1 VVFDKMQ
8 FRYPWRPYQQRVLQ
22 AIDDHLDDKRLHIVA
37 APGAGKTVLGLEVFR
52 KLHRPTLVLSPTRII
67 RDQWIRRLT
76 DFGFDGDPLAL
87 PWVSTHLAEPALLTS
102 VTYQA
107 VHVKAMAKG
116 ALGQT
121 DDEEDLPEDDLPED
135 DMPEEVSKKFAPDA
149 EALLD
154 VIARGGIEVVILDE
168 AHHLTAEWWR
178 ALKAVVSSAPELV
191 LVSLTATP
199 PYDSMDTSW
208 ERYTELCGPIDE
220 EISIPELV
228 KAGTLCPHQDYVW
241 MVNIDRTE
249 QQRISKFMDD
259 VALVCRTLFEEG
271 DFIRLVREH
280 PMLSDPALFQRIAKR
295 PESLIALL
303 AFLKDKGLL
312 DTSYDL
318 ARFDLA
324 SDDIPELTR
333 RWWQVLLEELLTS
346 KDIKYAAEHAEYL
359 TRLRKHLRSVDLMA
373 GQTVTID
380 RSHFIERSLSMSSSK
395 IRACVDIHG
404 KEWFARQDELRQ
416 VIMLDY
422 IRDDEMVSGKKLGQ
436 LRLGAVPVFEAL
448 VASSPVPAKVGL
460 ISGRV
465 SFLHS
470 EVTDVLTK
478 LGGVDDLLFEPHEA
492 YPGYLKVSG
501 RLNRISQVFTDAL
514 EQGLIQCL
522 VGTRALLG
530 EGWDAPC
537 VNSLILATGINSFV
551 LTNQMRGRA
560 IRIDHQNPEKVSSIW
575 HVVAVNQTDDELAF
589 SDYFSLIRR
598 FNLFAGLSERAE
610 EIFSDF
616 TRIETFP
623 LKRLWQ
629 LSHAPFDV
637 VKHNNETTQ
646 ERFRK
651 IAGVRGRWKRALDKG
666 SKEILRPVVSADLTP
681 DIRWLHVRNTLL
693 SLLML
698 LAQTLAITASW
709 VLSVR
714 VPSMG
719 ILLFLLGGA
728 ILTALVWRLPET
740 IKLLRIGLFHLPV
753 GGSLKQIGEAVASSL
768 SEVGY
773 IETSK
778 KSLFVERIKHAD
790 GTYFVGML
798 GGTFYESSMFSDA
811 LAEVISPIDSP
822 RYLIRRKGSHGRSDY
837 HAVPLKL
844 ALNKGSAEVFLKHWE
859 RYVGPAELIYTRT
872 GEGRDI
878 LAKSR
883 LKAFS
888 SAFAREVR
896 REDQWL

>member
-1 VVFDKMQ
+1 MVFDTMQ
-8 FRYPWRPYQQRVLQ
+8 FRFSWRPYQQRVLQ
-22 AIDDHLDDKRLHIVA
+22 AIDDHLDDNRLHIVA

-52 KLHRPTLVLSPTRII
+52 KLRRPTLVLSPTRII

-76 DFGFDGDPLAL
+76 DFGVEGDPYDL
-87 PWVSTHLAEPALLTS
+87 PWISSHLSRPALLTS

-107 VHVKAMAKG
+107 VHVKAMKNG
-116 ALGQT
+116 AQVQS
-121 DDEEDLPEDDLPED
+121 DEEDEPSEGDG
-135 DMPEEVSKKFAPDA
+135 KKAIPDA
-149 EALLD
+149 EALLE
-154 VIARGGIEVVILDE
+154 VIAQGGIKVVILDE
-168 AHHLTAEWWR
+168 AHHLTAEWWK
-178 ALKAVVSSAPELV
+178 ALKAVTASVPDLI

-199 PYDSMDTSW
+199 PYDSLDASW

-249 QQRISKFMDD
+249 QQRISQFMDG
-259 VALVCRTLFEEG
+259 VALVCRTLFDDD
-271 DFIRLVREH
+271 DFILLVREH
-280 PMLSDPALFQRIAKR
+280 PLLTDPSLLQRISKR

-303 AFLKDKGLL
+303 SFLNEKALL

-318 ARFDLA
+318 AQFDLTN
-324 SDDIPELTR
+324 DDIPELTR

-346 KDIKYAAEHAEYL
+346 NDIKYEAAEHSEYL
-359 TRLRKHLRSVDLMA
+359 IRLRKHLRSVGLMA
-373 GQTVTID
+373 GRSVTID

-395 IRACVDIHG
+395 IGACVDIHG
-404 KEWFARQDELRQ
+404 KEWFARQDGLRQ

-422 IRDDEMVSGKKLGQ
+422 IRDDEMVSGKQLGQ
-436 LRLGAVPVFEAL
+436 LRLGALPVFEAL
-448 VASSPVPAKVGL
+448 IASSPIAAKVGL

-465 SFLHS
+465 SFLHAAVITQLAS
-470 EVTDVLTK
+470 AGK
-478 LGGVDDLLFEPHEA
+478 IDDLLLERPEA
-492 YPGYLKVSG
+492 FPGYVKISG
-501 RLNRISQVFTDAL
+501 KLNRITEVVTEAL

-560 IRIDHQNPEKVSSIW
+560 IRIDRENPEKVSSIW

-589 SDYFSLIRR
+589 FDYFSLMRR
-598 FNLFAGLSERAE
+598 FNLFAGLSERAD

-623 LKRLWQ
+623 LKKLWQ
-629 LSHAPFDV
+629 RHTAPFDP
-637 VKHNNETTQ
+637 VKHNNDTMH

-651 IAGVRGRWKRALDKG
+651 IDSVRERWKRALNKG
-666 SKEILRPVVSADLTP
+666 TKEILRPVVATDLAP
-681 DIRWLHVRNTLL
+681 DIRWLHVKNTVR
-693 SLLML
+693 SLLFL
-698 LAQTLAITASW
+698 LAHTLAISVSW

-714 VPSMG
+714 VHSVG
-719 ILLFLLGGA
+719 VLLFLLGVA
-728 ILTALVWRLPET
+728 VLVTLLWRLPET
-740 IKLLRIGLFHLPV
+740 MKLLRIGLFHLPV
-753 GGSLKQIGEAVASSL
+753 GGSLKQIGEATASSL
-768 SEVGY
+768 CEVGY
-773 IETSK
+773 IETPRK
-778 KSLFVERIKHAD
+778 QLFVDRIKHAD
-790 GTYFVGML
+790 GTCFVGML

-811 LAEVISPIDSP
+811 LAEVVSPIDSP

-844 ALNKGSAEVFLKHWE
+844 ALNKGSAEVFLKNWVH
-859 RYVGPAELIYTRT
+859 YVGPAELIYTRT
-872 GEGRDI
+872 AEGRNI